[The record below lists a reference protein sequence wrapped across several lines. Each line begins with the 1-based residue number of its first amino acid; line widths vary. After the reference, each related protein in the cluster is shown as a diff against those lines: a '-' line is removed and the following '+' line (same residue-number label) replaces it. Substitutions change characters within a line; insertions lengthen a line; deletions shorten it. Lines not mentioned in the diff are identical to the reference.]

1 MSDDRT
7 EQWQQEDQEKAFLR
21 CLELVQMAERGEKF
35 KTEDIADLIYFLGV
49 NR

>member
-1 MSDDRT
+1 MD
-7 EQWQQEDQEKAFLR
+7 EQSEHWQQEDSEKAFLR

>member
-1 MSDDRT
+1 MDDRQ
-7 EQWQQEDQEKAFLR
+7 EHWQAEDEEKAFLR
-21 CLELVQMAERGEKF
+21 CLELVQMAKRGEKF